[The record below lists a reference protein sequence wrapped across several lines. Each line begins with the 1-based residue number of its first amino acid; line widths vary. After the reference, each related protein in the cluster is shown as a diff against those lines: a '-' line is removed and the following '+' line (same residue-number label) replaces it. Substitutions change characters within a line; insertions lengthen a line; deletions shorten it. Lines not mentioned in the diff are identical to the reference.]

1 MEQFPKSMMEFMNNI
16 PHKKLEHNL
25 YFIQC
30 EDRDGNITE
39 EKFGINLMTDYG
51 FTRKFKN
58 YRTDSSYFIMG
69 TGTGV
74 PAHTDKEMFEEIISD
89 TYIPVSSMNEQYPS
103 YFNKETNMII
113 GRKLTGTV
121 TLDYNYSWLTS
132 DVNITEFGEYVGGY
146 NNSFAERKL
155 TLLTH
160 AMVYDKD
167 GNLSYFT
174 KRMNEKTTIYI
185 FKTCCINSETI
196 NSLYDKGLYLFAYP
210 SAMVNTLS
218 GYSGYDSLRFGKFV
232 SGKCCHYD
240 DYPLYSVPLVNNNE
254 PDQSKFGYANGY
266 YNRGFAYAVTGE
278 IDNNSGNNDGRC
290 YRYNVQTDNGYRSDM
305 YTGEATITSKYSCVT
320 GLFMT
325 SCKHFF
331 NYPQW
336 GDGHYGVFGI
346 DKLFLFEKMNLK
358 EPEELVSETI
368 WTDDFMTPRFRNSF
382 NMYPL
387 HYYGSDE
394 KYFMKQLGLPVN
406 DFNITSVKRYN
417 ALTDD
422 YDIEEEFINDPDY
435 DFRNPERAANGCYYD
450 SEFGG
455 YNVMVN
461 INPEVPVIAFR
472 EPIGRKIYATNEYWN
487 PETFQLIE
495 DLDNVPKELQNMRYY
510 IKTPV
515 ETYTDRT
522 TYATTLMYPVRESNK
537 HALVP
542 SKEIRELK
550 TETPVCFNHGG
561 RADGKFMYG
570 SDNGWIYIDGYV
582 VYPDSQDE
590 NGNNYVYDV
599 RYPEETTNISNPEK
613 YWYHYMNRYN
623 DDVIVLIDCA
633 YHQSVN
639 NHIRMR
645 IIKPD
650 PTNPSTMPSYKDY
663 KYQDIFN
670 IERNPPNNSDAYGYT
685 YNVFYTRFEKRYGLL
700 YIISGSWGYYIDITT
715 EEMVSNE
722 IPFKIRGFSPVYDTE
737 LFVTRT
743 MDNSSYTFNIYNV
756 RSMDEPV
763 TTFEITASG
772 LESFHGCFGYH
783 DKIYI
788 QMKTSGKWQLF
799 TYNIIT
805 GEIKTYLDVCVGPFR
820 TDLGYYN
827 LNAFDC
833 DYDDETIVAKSYD
846 MNGSYDDSFC
856 AAVMLFKN
864 NTDDII
870 YLSKPTYDSREYSCI
885 IASHGRP
892 YIRKLNGGKD
902 YVCIFSGEFNIKKDL
917 NAYGGMDANMVID
930 IGKIRNKG
938 YRTQTDIRN
947 NCCSP
952 TLHMPP
958 SMSYTLNG
966 IYSVACLYKDTVAVA
981 FSPGFKNMMLIP
993 IEMFLSH
1000 KVTGTTKTIQSY
1012 NNPKKINAKQ
1022 FGVEVKYK

>member
-1 MEQFPKSMMEFMNNI
+1 MEQFPKSMMEFINNI

-51 FTRKFKN
+51 FASKFRNQKTNGTRFV
-58 YRTDSSYFIMG
+58 MG

-74 PAHTDKEMFEEIISD
+74 PSYTDTRMFEEIISD
-89 TYIPVSSMNEQYPS
+89 DEIDVTTADVQYSS
-103 YFNKETNMII
+103 YFDKETNMII
-113 GRKLTGTV
+113 GRKRTGSV
-121 TLDYNYSWLTS
+121 VLDYNYSWLKS
-132 DVNITEFGEYVGGY
+132 DVNITEFGEYDGY
-146 NNSFAERKL
+146 NYSERYS

-160 AMVYDKD
+160 AMVYDKY

-174 KRMNEKTTIYI
+174 KRMNEKTTINI
-185 FKTCCINSETI
+185 FKTCCIKSDTI
-196 NSLYDKGLYLFAYP
+196 NLLYDKGLYLFAYP
-210 SAMVNTLS
+210 SAMVNPLT
-218 GYSGYDSLRFGKFV
+218 GRYGFHNFIFGCFT
-232 SGKCCHYD
+232 SGKCYHYD
-240 DYPLYSVPLVNNNE
+240 DYPLYSVPL
-254 PDQSKFGYANGY
+254 SKNQ
-266 YNRGFAYAVTGE
+266 
-278 IDNNSGNNDGRC
+278 DNPPTDFNYINFHYNSGFGPDSRIGNLNYDQIGSS
-290 YRYNVQTDNGYRSDM
+290 YKFNVQTDNGYRNNLK
-305 YTGEATITSKYSCVT
+305 TGEATITSKYDCQT
-320 GLFMT
+320 GLFVA
-325 SCKHFF
+325 S
-331 NYPQW
+331 NY
-336 GDGHYGVFGI
+336 DLSNYYYGGEYCYYRI
-346 DKLFLFEKMNLK
+346 DSLFLIEKMNLK
-358 EPEELVSETI
+358 TPEELVSEII

-382 NMYPL
+382 NMYTL
-387 HYYGSDE
+387 HYQVSDQR
-394 KYFMKQLGLPVN
+394 YFMSQLGLPVN

-435 DFRNPERAANGCYYD
+435 DFRNPERALNGYYSD
-450 SEFGG
+450 ATFGA

-461 INPEVPVIAFR
+461 INPDVPIVAFR
-472 EPIGRKIYATNEYWN
+472 DPIGRKIYATNEYWN

-510 IKTPV
+510 IKTP
-515 ETYTDRT
+515 TSSWIDQSSGTKD
-522 TYATTLMYPVRESNK
+522 LMYPIRAYNK

-550 TETPVCFNHGG
+550 TETPIRFNYGG
-561 RADGKFMYG
+561 QADGKFMYG
-570 SDNGWIYIDGYV
+570 SDNGWIYIEGYV

-590 NGNNYVYDV
+590 NGNSYVHDV
-599 RYPEETTNISNPEK
+599 RYPEETKDISDPEK
-613 YWYHYMNRYN
+613 YWYHIMNRYN

-633 YHQSVN
+633 YHMSNAHV
-639 NHIRMR
+639 RMR

-670 IERNPPNNSDAYGYT
+670 LTRNPYPGDSYT
-685 YNVFYTRFEKRYGLL
+685 YNLFYTKFEKRYGLL
-700 YIISGSWGYYIDITT
+700 YIIRGSWGYYIDTTT

-722 IPFKIRGFSPVYDTE
+722 IPFQIRGFSPVYDTE

-763 TTFEITASG
+763 ATFELTASG

-799 TYNIIT
+799 TYDIIT
-805 GEIKTYLDVCVGPFR
+805 GDIKTYLDVCVGPFR
-820 TDLGYYN
+820 TDLSYYN
-827 LNAFDC
+827 INAFDC
-833 DYDDETIVAKSYD
+833 DYDDESIVAKSFSKNGYD
-846 MNGSYDDSFC
+846 NDSFC
-856 AAVMLFKN
+856 FAILIFKN
-864 NTDDII
+864 NTDDIV
-870 YLSKPTYDSREYSCI
+870 YLSKPATGSRQYSCI
-885 IASHGRP
+885 TSTEGRP

-902 YVCIFSGEFNIKKDL
+902 YVCIFPGEFNIKKNL
-917 NAYGGMDANMVID
+917 NDANGMHVNMVID

-938 YRTQTDIRN
+938 YRTQADIRN

-958 SMSYTLNG
+958 SMYYSINS

-981 FSPGFKNMMLIP
+981 FSSGLNKNMMLIP
-993 IEMFLSH
+993 IEMFLPH

-1022 FGVEVKYK
+1022 FGIEVKYK